1 LRAIAASDRVAVQEG
16 YVAHI
21 DVFKSWAESI
31 RQDID
36 GFKALLESEKADAHS
51 RKLAG
56 AALLYMVSRMD
67 LIPDWNEGIGVIDD
81 VMVLRICSQL
91 TQGHE
96 RGALPTTAE
105 VALDRMS
112 NESDKITQFLGG
124 PLYDKLK
131 SYCSKLGEVTVRGRT
146 PAQLMEDAN
155 LRKALYVELEDEL
168 KKSVPIVVNDPKDAE
183 LRLKAYLTHK
193 LQ

>member
-1 LRAIAASDRVAVQEG
+1 M
-16 YVAHI
+16 AHI
-21 DVFKSWAESI
+21 DNFKGWAESI

-36 GFKALLESEKADAHS
+36 AFKALLESEGSDRESK
-51 RKLAG
+51 KLAG

-81 VMVLRICSQL
+81 VMVLRVCAQLSQVSA
-91 TQGHE
+91 
-96 RGALPTTAE
+96 RGALPKAADQ
-105 VALDRMS
+105 ALDRMA
-112 NESDKITQFLGG
+112 NEADKITAFLGG

-131 SYCSKLGEVTVRGRT
+131 SYVSKLGEQAVRGRT
-146 PAQLMEDAN
+146 PGKLVDEPE
-155 LRKALYVELEDEL
+155 LRKALYVELEDEI
-168 KKSVPIVVNDPKDAE
+168 KSTVPIVVNDPTDAE

>member
-1 LRAIAASDRVAVQEG
+1 
-16 YVAHI
+16 VAHI
-21 DVFKSWAESI
+21 DVFKGWAETI

-36 GFKALLESEKADAHS
+36 AFKTLLESSKADTAS
-51 RKLAG
+51 KKLAG

-81 VMVLRICSQL
+81 VMVLRVCSQL
-91 TQGHE
+91 TATHN
-96 RGALPTTAE
+96 RGDLPASAD
-105 VALDRMS
+105 VALERMA
-112 NESDKITQFLGG
+112 NEADKITAFLGG

-131 SYCSKLGEVTVRGRT
+131 SYCSKLSEQAVRGRT
-146 PAQLMEDAN
+146 PAQLVDDAS
-155 LRKALYVELEDEL
+155 LRKALYTELDDEL
-168 KKSVPIVVNDPKDAE
+168 KKSVPIVVNDPTDAE

>member
-1 LRAIAASDRVAVQEG
+1 M
-16 YVAHI
+16 AHI

-81 VMVLRICSQL
+81 VMVLRVCSQL

-96 RGALPTTAE
+96 RGALSTTAD
-105 VALDRMS
+105 VALDRMA
-112 NESDKITQFLGG
+112 NEADKITQFLGG
-124 PLYDKLK
+124 SLYDKLK
-131 SYCSKLGEVTVRGRT
+131 SYCAKLGDVTVRGRT
-146 PAQLMEDAN
+146 PAQLMDDAN

-168 KKSVPIVVNDPKDAE
+168 KKSVPIVVNDPQDAE